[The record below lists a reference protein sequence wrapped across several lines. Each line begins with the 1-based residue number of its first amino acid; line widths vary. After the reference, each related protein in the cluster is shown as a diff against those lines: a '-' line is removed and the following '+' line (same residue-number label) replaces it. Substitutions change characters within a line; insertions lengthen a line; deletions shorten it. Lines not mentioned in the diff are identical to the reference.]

1 LITILLI
8 IILVILII
16 IASILLIPF
25 HITLKFGNKGL
36 KYDGLIKITW
46 IKIRIL
52 QRVLPPEEKEKEEK
66 KEGTEEKETKSE
78 WNLDRIVKVINLFL
92 DALPYFEKILLAVIR
107 SVNLERFWL
116 DIKFGLDS
124 PVDTAQIAG
133 FFWSMSSVINVI
145 PRVSVNV
152 SPEFFHTTLNG
163 SFELEFR
170 IRLFWIVFEAIR
182 AFTKKPVRSLI
193 NEIRA

>member
-25 HITLKFGNKGL
+25 HVILKFGNKGL
-36 KYDGLIKITW
+36 KFDGFIKITW
-46 IKIRIL
+46 IRIRIL
-52 QRVLPPEEKEKEEK
+52 QRALPPEEEKKEEK
-66 KEGTEEKETKSE
+66 KEGAEEKKTKAE
-78 WNLDRIVKVINLFL
+78 WNLDRVVKVINLFL
-92 DALPYFEKILLAVIR
+92 DALPHFEKIFQAVIR

-116 DIKFGLDS
+116 YIRFGLDS

-133 FFWSMSSVINVI
+133 IFWSIASVINVI
-145 PRVSVNV
+145 PRVSVNM
-152 SPEFFHTTLNG
+152 SPEFFQTKLNG

-170 IRLFWIVFEAIR
+170 IRLFWIVFEGIR

>member
-1 LITILLI
+1 MITILLI

-46 IKIRIL
+46 IKIKIL
-52 QRVLPPEEKEKEEK
+52 QRGYLPPEEKEKKEK
-66 KEGTEEKETKSE
+66 KEGAEEKKTKSE
-78 WNLDRIVKVINLFL
+78 WNLDRVVKVINLFL

-107 SVNLERFWL
+107 ICKPERFWL

-152 SPEFFHTTLNG
+152 SPEFFHTYI
-163 SFELEFR
+163 E
-170 IRLFWIVFEAIR
+170 W
-182 AFTKKPVRSLI
+182 
-193 NEIRA
+193 